1 MKVNCYYCKQII
13 ENKDDI
19 CEQKISDKTTRK
31 LHKNCLDNFLF
42 ERHTKCCY
50 CKKSIKINSSWDKET
65 NHKNDY
71 QFFHI
76 ECKEKNK
83 EKVLLNKQWQDLY
96 FYVKNNIFFY
106 PEEFSFNSTQVLAL
120 KNLTNKKILTK
131 GAKQRYDGYSYEEI
145 LYAFILLKPD
155 ILKAIEGKEFKNDNQ
170 KMVYIVKI
178 VSSYINDI
186 LINRIK
192 RLENNDKIDKI
203 IVAEDFSEKYQKK
216 ETYNKSLY
224 NLINDESW

>member
-19 CEQKISDKTTRK
+19 CEKKISDKTTRK

-50 CKKSIKINSSWDKET
+50 CKKSIKINSSWDKEI

-83 EKVLLNKQWQDLY
+83 EKVLLD
-96 FYVKNNIFFY
+96 
-106 PEEFSFNSTQVLAL
+106 
-120 KNLTNKKILTK
+120 
-131 GAKQRYDGYSYEEI
+131 R
-145 LYAFILLKPD
+145 
-155 ILKAIEGKEFKNDNQ
+155 
-170 KMVYIVKI
+170 
-178 VSSYINDI
+178 
-186 LINRIK
+186 
-192 RLENNDKIDKI
+192 
-203 IVAEDFSEKYQKK
+203 
-216 ETYNKSLY
+216 KSVV
-224 NLINDESW
+224 

>member
-1 MKVNCYYCKQII
+1 M
-13 ENKDDI
+13 
-19 CEQKISDKTTRK
+19 
-31 LHKNCLDNFLF
+31 
-42 ERHTKCCY
+42 
-50 CKKSIKINSSWDKET
+50 
-65 NHKNDY
+65 
-71 QFFHI
+71 
-76 ECKEKNK
+76 
-83 EKVLLNKQWQDLY
+83 
-96 FYVKNNIFFY
+96 KNNIFFY

-120 KNLTNKKILTK
+120 KNLTNKQILTK

-192 RLENNDKIDKI
+192 RLQNNDKIDKI